1 MSMLTNSNKIE
12 EAVSM
17 WEEKF
22 LTKEDV
28 AYVTA
33 KGGFSRFCE
42 AISAYSLLFSWIPV
56 EDKYLKIFCSAV
68 TIVVKVFH
76 SI

>member
-1 MSMLTNSNKIE
+1 MLTNSNKIE
-12 EAVSM
+12 EAVLM
-17 WEEKF
+17 WEERF

-28 AYVTA
+28 AYATA

-56 EDKYLKIFCSAV
+56 EDKYLKIFCGAI
-68 TIVVKVFH
+68 TIVVKVLH